1 MYTQVYWR
9 WILLV
14 DACARQKN
22 PKNTNTFQQNLNF
35 KTGTPNWEQ
44 VYDLFEDLTTPQ
56 STLSRHPSKGNQW
69 MPVKN
74 KP

>member
-14 DACARQKN
+14 DACARQKK
-22 PKNTNTFQQNLNF
+22 PQNTNTFQQNLNF

-44 VYDLFEDLTTPQ
+44 VYDLFEDL
-56 STLSRHPSKGNQW
+56 
-69 MPVKN
+69 N
-74 KP
+74 KPHPRAHFHVIPAKKISGCQ